1 MKITYIGHSGFLI
14 ELSHT
19 LLLFDYYRGK
29 IPPLPKEKE
38 LFVFVSHRH
47 QDHFNTK
54 IFDLAKERENVFY
67 IISADIWKADIPKQ
81 LWNKSVQLKP
91 RERWEKGDVKV
102 LTLKSTDEGVAFC
115 VTAEGKKIYHA
126 GDLNDWHWNEESDEW
141 NLRMLGR
148 YKKFTQPLKSQEI
161 DVGFIPMDPRQEE
174 NYALGL
180 EWFLQIADCKKIYP
194 MHTWGQYELIGKW
207 IDEHPDSPHRDKIV
221 RIYQPGDEFEQ

>member
-1 MKITYIGHSGFLI
+1 M
-14 ELSHT
+14 
-19 LLLFDYYRGK
+19 
-29 IPPLPKEKE
+29 
-38 LFVFVSHRH
+38 
-47 QDHFNTK
+47 
-54 IFDLAKERENVFY
+54 
-67 IISADIWKADIPKQ
+67 
-81 LWNKSVQLKP
+81 QLKP

-148 YKKFTQPLKSQEI
+148 YKKFTQPLKGQEI